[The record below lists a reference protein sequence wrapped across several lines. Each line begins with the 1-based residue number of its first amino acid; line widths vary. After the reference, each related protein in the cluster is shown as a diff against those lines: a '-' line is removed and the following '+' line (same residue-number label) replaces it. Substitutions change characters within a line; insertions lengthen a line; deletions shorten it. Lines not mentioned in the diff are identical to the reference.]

1 MVRLGYAR
9 IYEVI
14 EMTVT
19 KLRNRIMTV
28 AELIAELSKLDPNAK
43 VLVDCP
49 YDHTVV
55 EEDVVEVRVDN
66 KGIVHIEVE

>member
-1 MVRLGYAR
+1 
-9 IYEVI
+9 
-14 EMTVT
+14 
-19 KLRNRIMTV
+19 MTV

-49 YDHTVV
+49 YDHKLV

>member
-1 MVRLGYAR
+1 
-9 IYEVI
+9 
-14 EMTVT
+14 
-19 KLRNRIMTV
+19 MTV

-43 VLVDCP
+43 VLVDYP
-49 YDHTVV
+49 YDHIQC